1 MHTASKVVLGLG
13 VIITIF
19 GMVSMGLGGA
29 EVVESV
35 GDSNFD
41 FEGKELYSGEE
52 GGNFESPGRFYAIPV
67 FAVGS
72 NETIDCDTFAD
83 QITITNQTSEEV
95 FFKDCETDENDEFD
109 KTFLGSVFGGHP
121 DNFTIESSTGEVKV
135 IAYGISGGD
144 ARQAFFGLASIISGI
159 AMLCCGI
166 LFLIV
171 GLIMSL
177 TMKDSK
183 QKDATFQPV
192 GQTEKDLIGQ

>member
-29 EVVESV
+29 EVGESV
-35 GDSNFD
+35 GDLD
-41 FEGKELYSGEE
+41 LDIDGKELYSGEE
-52 GGNFESPGRFYAIPV
+52 GGNFESPGVFYAIQV
-67 FAVGS
+67 YAVGS

-83 QITITNQTSEEV
+83 QITVTNRTSEEV
-95 FFKDCETDENDEFD
+95 FFKDCNADENDESD
-109 KTFLGSVFGGHP
+109 KTFLGSVVNGHP
-121 DNFTIESSTGEVKV
+121 DSFAIGSSTGEVKV

-183 QKDATFQPV
+183 QKDVTFQPV
-192 GQTEKDLIGQ
+192 DQTEEDLIGQ

>member
-13 VIITIF
+13 VIITIL

-29 EVVESV
+29 EV
-35 GDSNFD
+35 GDLDLDFD
-41 FEGKELYSGEE
+41 GTELYSGEE
-52 GGNFESPGRFYAIPV
+52 GGNFESPGLLYAIQV
-67 FAVGS
+67 YAVGS

-83 QITITNQTSEEV
+83 QITITNQTSDEV
-95 FFKDCETDENDEFD
+95 FGKDCNADENDESD
-109 KTFLGSVFGGHP
+109 KTFLGSVVNGHP
-121 DNFTIESSTGEVKV
+121 DSFAIGSSTGEVKV
-135 IAYGISGGD
+135 IAYGISGDD

-183 QKDATFQPV
+183 QKDVTFQPV
-192 GQTEKDLIGQ
+192 GQTEEDMIGQ

>member
-13 VIITIF
+13 VIITIL

-29 EVVESV
+29 EV
-35 GDSNFD
+35 GDLD
-41 FEGKELYSGEE
+41 LDIDGKELYSGEE
-52 GGNFESPGRFYAIPV
+52 GGNFESPGVFYAIQV
-67 FAVGS
+67 YAVGS

-95 FFKDCETDENDEFD
+95 FFKDCNADENDESD

-135 IAYGISGGD
+135 IAYGISGDD

-183 QKDATFQPV
+183 QKDVTFQPV
-192 GQTEKDLIGQ
+192 GQTEQDLIGQ

>member
-13 VIITIF
+13 VIITIL

-29 EVVESV
+29 EV
-35 GDSNFD
+35 GDLD
-41 FEGKELYSGEE
+41 LDIDGKELYSGEE
-52 GGNFESPGRFYAIPV
+52 GGNFESPGVFYAIQV
-67 FAVGS
+67 YAVGS

-83 QITITNQTSEEV
+83 QITITNRTSEEV
-95 FFKDCETDENDEFD
+95 FFKDCGKDENDEFD
-109 KTFLGSVFGGHP
+109 KTFLGSVVNGHP
-121 DNFTIESSTGEVKV
+121 DSFAIGSSTGEVKV

-183 QKDATFQPV
+183 QKDVTFQPV
-192 GQTEKDLIGQ
+192 DQTEEDMIGQ

>member
-13 VIITIF
+13 VIITIL

-29 EVVESV
+29 EVGESV
-35 GDSNFD
+35 GDLD
-41 FEGKELYSGEE
+41 LDIDGKELYSGEE
-52 GGNFESPGRFYAIPV
+52 GGNFESPGVFYAIQV
-67 FAVGS
+67 YAVGS

-83 QITITNQTSEEV
+83 QITVTNRTSEEV
-95 FFKDCETDENDEFD
+95 FFKDCNADEKDESD
-109 KTFLGSVFGGHP
+109 KTFLGSVVNGHP
-121 DNFTIESSTGEVKV
+121 DSFAIGSSTGEVKV

-183 QKDATFQPV
+183 QKDVTFQPV
-192 GQTEKDLIGQ
+192 GQTEQDLIGQ

>member
-29 EVVESV
+29 EVGELVE
-35 GDSNFD
+35 DSNFD

-52 GGNFESPGRFYAIPV
+52 GGNFESPGRFYAIGV
-67 FAVGS
+67 YAVGS

-95 FFKDCETDENDEFD
+95 FFKDCERDEDDEFD

-144 ARQAFFGLASIISGI
+144 AEQAVSGLLSIMSGI
-159 AMLCCGI
+159 AMLCCGF
-166 LFLIV
+166 LFLFV

-183 QKDATFQPV
+183 QNDVTFDYHRP
-192 GQTEKDLIGQ
+192 TN

>member
-29 EVVESV
+29 EV
-35 GDSNFD
+35 GDLD
-41 FEGKELYSGEE
+41 LDIDGKELYSGEE
-52 GGNFESPGRFYAIPV
+52 GGNFESPGVLYAIQV
-67 FAVGS
+67 YAVGS

-95 FFKDCETDENDEFD
+95 FFKDCNADENDESD
-109 KTFLGSVFGGHP
+109 KTFLGSVVNGHP
-121 DNFTIESSTGEVKV
+121 DSFAIGSSTGEVKV

-183 QKDATFQPV
+183 QKDVTFQPV
-192 GQTEKDLIGQ
+192 GQTEQDLIGQ

>member
-13 VIITIF
+13 VIITIL

-29 EVVESV
+29 EV
-35 GDSNFD
+35 GDLDLDFD
-41 FEGKELYSGEE
+41 GTELYSGEE
-52 GGNFESPGRFYAIPV
+52 GGNFESPGLLYAIQV
-67 FAVGS
+67 YAVGS

-83 QITITNQTSEEV
+83 QITITNQTSDEV
-95 FFKDCETDENDEFD
+95 FGKDCNADENDESD
-109 KTFLGSVFGGHP
+109 KTFLGSVVNGHP
-121 DNFTIESSTGEVKV
+121 DSFAIGSSTGEVKV

-177 TMKDSK
+177 TMKDLK
-183 QKDATFQPV
+183 QKDVTFQPV
-192 GQTEKDLIGQ
+192 GQTEEDMIGQ

>member
-144 ARQAFFGLASIISGI
+144 AEQAVFGLLSIMSGI
-159 AMLCCGI
+159 AMLCCGF
-166 LFLIV
+166 LFLFV

-183 QKDATFQPV
+183 QNDVTFQPV
-192 GQTEKDLIGQ
+192 NQTEEDLIGQ

>member
-13 VIITIF
+13 VIITIL

-29 EVVESV
+29 EV
-35 GDSNFD
+35 GDLD
-41 FEGKELYSGEE
+41 LDIDGKELYSGEE
-52 GGNFESPGRFYAIPV
+52 GGNFESQGRFYVIQV
-67 FAVGS
+67 YAVGS

-95 FFKDCETDENDEFD
+95 FFKDCNADENDESD

-121 DNFTIESSTGEVKV
+121 DNFTIGSSTGEVKV
-135 IAYGISGGD
+135 IAYGISGDD

-183 QKDATFQPV
+183 QKDVTFQPV
-192 GQTEKDLIGQ
+192 GQTEQDLIGQ

>member
-29 EVVESV
+29 EV
-35 GDSNFD
+35 GDLDLDFD
-41 FEGKELYSGEE
+41 GTELYSGEE
-52 GGNFESPGRFYAIPV
+52 GGNFESPGLLYAIQV
-67 FAVGS
+67 YAVGS

-83 QITITNQTSEEV
+83 QITITNQTSDEV
-95 FFKDCETDENDEFD
+95 FGKDCNADENDESD
-109 KTFLGSVFGGHP
+109 KTFLGSVVNGHP
-121 DNFTIESSTGEVKV
+121 DSFAIGSSTGEVKV
-135 IAYGISGGD
+135 IAYGISGDD

-183 QKDATFQPV
+183 QKDVTFQPV
-192 GQTEKDLIGQ
+192 GQTEEDMFGQ

>member
-13 VIITIF
+13 VIITIL

-29 EVVESV
+29 EV
-35 GDSNFD
+35 GDLD
-41 FEGKELYSGEE
+41 LDIDGKELYSGEE
-52 GGNFESPGRFYAIPV
+52 GGNFESPGLLYAIQV
-67 FAVGS
+67 YAVGS

-83 QITITNQTSEEV
+83 QITITNQTSDEV
-95 FFKDCETDENDEFD
+95 FGKDCNADENDESD
-109 KTFLGSVFGGHP
+109 KTFLGSVVNGHP
-121 DNFTIESSTGEVKV
+121 DSFAIGSSTGEVKV

-183 QKDATFQPV
+183 QKDVTFQPV
-192 GQTEKDLIGQ
+192 GQTEEDLIGQ

>member
-13 VIITIF
+13 VIITIL

-29 EVVESV
+29 EV
-35 GDSNFD
+35 GDLDLDFD
-41 FEGKELYSGEE
+41 GTELYSGEE
-52 GGNFESPGRFYAIPV
+52 GGNFESPGLLYAIQV
-67 FAVGS
+67 YAVGS
-72 NETIDCDTFAD
+72 NETIDRDTFAD
-83 QITITNQTSEEV
+83 QITITNQTSDEV
-95 FFKDCETDENDEFD
+95 FGKDCNADENDESD
-109 KTFLGSVFGGHP
+109 KTFLGSVVNGHP
-121 DNFTIESSTGEVKV
+121 DSFAIGSSTGEVKV
-135 IAYGISGGD
+135 IAYGISGDD

-183 QKDATFQPV
+183 QKDVTFQPV
-192 GQTEKDLIGQ
+192 GQTEEDMFGQ